1 VSRFRRALAAMALA
15 TAAASGALLTSAA
28 GAAPAYAATPAA
40 PTTPAAPAAPAG
52 GHTITITAHA
62 AKQAPGGISSQVVEP
77 CAIPASTSPSQSAPA
92 SCLPPQIICWITV
105 PAPFVNSHQVVFATA
120 SVHCDNPVDA
130 IRLTETLSQNNS
142 QVDEESDNVVNFT
155 DASTFVATASCQ
167 SVRYDNF
174 GFAGID
180 FPDGYT
186 DINGQ
191 TTGSVHHLES
201 FTPTVSACA
210 PPPPP
215 GGGGGGGGGCAIT
228 SPSSPAHPAADRPR
242 AIVCP

>member
-1 VSRFRRALAAMALA
+1 VSRFRRALAATTLAAA
-15 TAAASGALLTSAA
+15 TAGGALLTSAA
-28 GAAPAYAATPAA
+28 GAAPAFAATPAA
-40 PTTPAAPAAPAG
+40 PTAPPG
-52 GHTITITAHA
+52 GHTIKVTAQLA
-62 AKQAPGGISSQVVEP
+62 TQRPSGISPQVVEP

-120 SVHCDNPVDA
+120 SVHCDSPVDA

-167 SVRYDNF
+167 PVRYDNF

-186 DINGQ
+186 P
-191 TTGSVHHLES
+191 TSGSLHHLES
-201 FTPTVSACA
+201 FTPTASACA

-215 GGGGGGGGGCAIT
+215 GGGGGGGGCAIT
-228 SPSSPAHPAADRPR
+228 SPSSSAHPAADRPR
-242 AIVCP
+242 VIVCP